1 MSMHAS
7 EQVSDR
13 GTGGALFASIL
24 MIIGGV
30 MGAFQGI
37 AGITKST
44 FFVVPADYWITVNT
58 TAWGW
63 THLVVGLVLV
73 AAGFGVMTGDRRGLG
88 RGELPVHPDP
98 AVHLTRP
105 DRHQRLDHP
114 LPGCAQARATDDL
127 PQPWHHHGQRAVA
140 PDHEQ
145 RQLGPVLAAGRSSRN
160 SSCDPHEFTV
170 EPLLPTNGRRHGPWG

>member
-73 AAGFGVMTGDRRGLG
+73 AAGFGVMTGATWARWLG
-88 RGELPVHPDP
+88 IAIVAVSAVVNFLFIPIQPFTSLALIAINVWIIHSL
-98 AVHLTRP
+98 AVHKREPQMIYLN
-105 DRHQRLDHP
+105 
-114 LPGCAQARATDDL
+114 PGTTTVSEQS
-127 PQPWHHHGQRAVA
+127 PQTT
-140 PDHEQ
+140 
-145 RQLGPVLAAGRSSRN
+145 SSG
-160 SSCDPHEFTV
+160 S
-170 EPLLPTNGRRHGPWG
+170 

>member
-73 AAGFGVMTGDRRGLG
+73 AAGFGVMTGATWARWLG
-88 RGELPVHPDP
+88 IAIV
-98 AVHLTRP
+98 AVSAVVNFLFIPIQPFTSLALIAIDVWIIHSLAVPKREP
-105 DRHQRLDHP
+105 QMIYLN
-114 LPGCAQARATDDL
+114 PGTTTVSEQS
-127 PQPWHHHGQRAVA
+127 PQTT
-140 PDHEQ
+140 
-145 RQLGPVLAAGRSSRN
+145 SSG
-160 SSCDPHEFTV
+160 S
-170 EPLLPTNGRRHGPWG
+170 

>member
-7 EQVSDR
+7 EQVSER

-24 MIIGGV
+24 MIVGGV

-73 AAGFGVMTGDRRGLG
+73 AAGVGVMTGATWARWLG
-88 RGELPVHPDP
+88 IAIVAVSAVVNFLFIPIQPFTSLALIAIDIWVIHSL
-98 AVHLTRP
+98 AVHKREPQMIYLN
-105 DRHQRLDHP
+105 
-114 LPGCAQARATDDL
+114 PGTATVSEQS
-127 PQPWHHHGQRAVA
+127 PQST
-140 PDHEQ
+140 
-145 RQLGPVLAAGRSSRN
+145 SS
-160 SSCDPHEFTV
+160 SS
-170 EPLLPTNGRRHGPWG
+170 

>member
-37 AGITKST
+37 AGITKGT

-73 AAGFGVMTGDRRGLG
+73 AAGFGVMTGATWARWLG
-88 RGELPVHPDP
+88 IAIVAVSAVVNFLFIPIQPFTSLALIAINVWIIHSL
-98 AVHLTRP
+98 AVHKREPQMIYLN
-105 DRHQRLDHP
+105 
-114 LPGCAQARATDDL
+114 PGTTTVSEQS
-127 PQPWHHHGQRAVA
+127 PQTT
-140 PDHEQ
+140 
-145 RQLGPVLAAGRSSRN
+145 SSG
-160 SSCDPHEFTV
+160 S
-170 EPLLPTNGRRHGPWG
+170 

>member
-24 MIIGGV
+24 MTIGGV

-73 AAGFGVMTGDRRGLG
+73 AAGFGVMTGATWARWLG
-88 RGELPVHPDP
+88 IAIVAVSAVVNFLFIPIQPFTSLALIAINVWIIHSL
-98 AVHLTRP
+98 AVHKREPQMIYLN
-105 DRHQRLDHP
+105 
-114 LPGCAQARATDDL
+114 PGTTTVSEQS
-127 PQPWHHHGQRAVA
+127 PQTT
-140 PDHEQ
+140 
-145 RQLGPVLAAGRSSRN
+145 SSG
-160 SSCDPHEFTV
+160 S
-170 EPLLPTNGRRHGPWG
+170 